1 MPLDPYEMLDSIFTN
16 IADAIR
22 YRDGKPT
29 YQYFK
34 DKIMTDYS
42 VDIGSYGEA
51 AFNYLMSNPTY
62 TFTLQLSGNYFNI
75 VSSASG
81 YEAQG
86 NKIWGPFHWNQL
98 YLTNNVATGANAV
111 DRNQTWYCDTGDAVY
126 YGITDYLPPLPPEP
140 VEEVTTVSS
149 ELQTILENKTGARA
163 TSTGGLL
170 TRLKEKTH
178 KCLMTVVEDISTY
191 ALHLVLIESVDDS
204 VDISET
210 DVSIVQTEDIPSNV
224 TITVNV
230 QKSVCVRVY
239 GVNNQDQ
246 WNNESETATTIGYQ
260 ETKTF
265 SSTYI
270 SLVGSGDSFSNTKM
284 VQPPT
289 DISPLDFAKRIS
301 STITERSKSS
311 LNAIFTDVA
320 NAIRHEQG
328 LPTIDP
334 HVPPEPSEPVLAPN
348 GKTYKRRYSYRRFK
362 QGWNNFETVCYTNY
376 KLALVKNGFCYYVD
390 PGSQSQTLP
399 YVTVYV
405 GDSETY
411 IEDMCSLGD
420 YYVTNKVSGYNGNQ
434 PLCGPDMQG
443 VGNWQITTDIPIFDS
458 YNAVVSYLTGI
469 SVPDMPT
476 LIRNL

>member
-1 MPLDPYEMLDSIFTN
+1 MPVDPYEQLDSIFTD

-51 AFNYLMSNPTY
+51 AFDYLMSHPTY
-62 TFTLQLSGNYFNI
+62 TLTLQHSGNYFNI
-75 VSSASG
+75 VSSAAG
-81 YEAQG
+81 YDSTK
-86 NKIWGPFHWNQL
+86 NCVWGPFHWNQL

-111 DRNQTWYCDTGDAVY
+111 DRNQTWYCNTGDAVY
-126 YGITDYLPPLPPEP
+126 SGITDYLPPQPPAP
-140 VEEVTTVSS
+140 VEEVTTNANNLQIIVS
-149 ELQTILENKTGARA
+149 NNTGCRMAY
-163 TSTGGLL
+163 TVSQVL
-170 TRLKEKTH
+170 TQETY
-178 KCLMTVVEDISTY
+178 KCLMTDDIYKDFSSYTESVLFIIDSTEGNLNSEDIGLAYSFDSPYST
-191 ALHLVLIESVDDS
+191 
-204 VDISET
+204 
-210 DVSIVQTEDIPSNV
+210 
-224 TITVNV
+224 TITNNSSFTI
-230 QKSVCVRVY
+230 SVR
-239 GVNNQDQ
+239 GFMTDSRNQWKDIV
-246 WNNESETATTIGYQ
+246 EEAFTLTPGSSKTYSGYLPYH
-260 ETKTF
+260 EVTF
-265 SSTYI
+265 
-270 SLVGSGDSFSNTKM
+270 FSNTRM

-311 LNAIFTDVA
+311 LNAIFIDVA

-328 LPTIDP
+328 LPSIDP

-390 PGSQSQTLP
+390 PENQSQTLP

-420 YYVTNKVSGYNGNQ
+420 YYITNKVSGYNGNQ
-434 PLCGPDMQG
+434 SLCGPDMQG
-443 VGNWQITTDIPIFDS
+443 AGNWQITTDIPIFDS

-476 LIRNL
+476 LIRAL